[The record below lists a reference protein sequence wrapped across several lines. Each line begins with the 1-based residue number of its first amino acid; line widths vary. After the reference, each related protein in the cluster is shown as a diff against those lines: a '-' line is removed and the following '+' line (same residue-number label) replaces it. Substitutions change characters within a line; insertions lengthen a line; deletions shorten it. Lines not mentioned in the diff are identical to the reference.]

1 MSYHLIG
8 DVRKIMSIQLKQL
21 SSELKAQSTD
31 CRLGANNVEIFVPQ
45 ENVHLVK
52 ALIDLLADDCGFET
66 AITEKSIRISDIDHL
81 EDDLISEIADVI
93 LKGAGTRMNLGPKP
107 RMVQQNKPAM
117 GYPKNGGLTAVSS
130 KYNCMVSGQKRM
142 DPCAG
147 CGNPKGCLSGAM
159 QFKKANK

>member
-1 MSYHLIG
+1 
-8 DVRKIMSIQLKQL
+8 MSIQLKQL
-21 SSELKAQSTD
+21 SSELKAESTD
-31 CRLGANNVEIFVPQ
+31 CRLGANNVEIFVP
-45 ENVHLVK
+45 EDEIHLVK
-52 ALIDLLADDCGFET
+52 ALLELLADDCAFET
-66 AITEKSIRISDIDHL
+66 AITETSIRISDIDHL